1 MPATATVVVGTGYVG
16 TRFLAQHDN
25 AIGVSR
31 AVHDL
36 DTDDNLA
43 VELPP
48 DYAVLYTVPPAE
60 ESLADLRLEGLL
72 EKLTPKPQRFVYI
85 STTGVYGNRD
95 GAIVN
100 EESAENPESD
110 RARRRVAAEKILRAW
125 GARFAVNIVVLRVP
139 GIYGP
144 GRLGVE
150 RIRDGVAVIATEDC
164 GPGNRIHVDD
174 LVACCAAAVSERAPA
189 GVYNVGDGDHRSST
203 WFSNEVA
210 RQCGLPPPPTIS
222 MAVAEREFSPMR
234 MSFLRESRKVSTQ
247 KMREQLGVS
256 LRYPN
261 PENGIKASLSK
272 VGYACF

>member
-16 TRFLAQHDN
+16 TRFLKQHDN

-36 DTDDNLA
+36 DTDNELA
-43 VELPP
+43 VELPSR
-48 DYAVLYTVPPAE
+48 YAVLYTVPPASG
-60 ESLADLRLEGLL
+60 SLADLRLERLL
-72 EKLTPKPQRFVYI
+72 KKLTPLPRRFVYI

-95 GAIVN
+95 GANVD
-100 EESAENPESD
+100 EETAVNPESD
-110 RARRRVAAEKILRAW
+110 RARRRVAAEESLRAW
-125 GARFAVNIVVLRVP
+125 GASCGIDIVVLRVP

-144 GRLGVE
+144 DRLGVE
-150 RIRDGVAVIATEDC
+150 RIRERVAVIAAADC

-174 LVACCAAAVSERAPA
+174 LVACCTAAVSEEVPA
-189 GVYNVGDGDHRSST
+189 GTYNVGDGDHRSST

-210 RQCGLPPPPTIS
+210 RQCGLPLPPKIS
-222 MAVAEREFSPMR
+222 MAAAEREFSPMR

-261 PENGIKASLSK
+261 PEDGIKASLST
-272 VGYACF
+272 VGYVYF